1 MGMFDWIILEEGLD
15 FPIPEEMSG
24 VFDKIQ
30 YQTKSLDN
38 TMSSYLIG
46 KDKFLYIMGDSSA
59 FGRATTPTHKSS
71 NNPLDSFLNLKR
83 LNFHGVIEF
92 YSYYQTDLIDY
103 SIDYEAKFSDGVL
116 EYIKL
121 IKHEK
126 TEHSSRKEKFERL
139 KKQREIE
146 ENSFNKKV
154 QRAIKR
160 ITDPIF
166 NFFGLNNKN
175 LQLHHPRI
183 LLGYKNNN
191 LYNNLYS
198 EYYSKNYG
206 LFIEDLSIGV
216 QFNKTK
222 FSDVL
227 TIKFLGFGFTYRK
240 INYEIWNK
248 STIN

>member
-1 MGMFDWIILEEGLD
+1 MGMFDWIVLEEGLD
-15 FPIPEEMSG
+15 FSIPEEISAI
-24 VFDKIQ
+24 FDKIQ

-46 KDKFLYIMGDSSA
+46 QDKLLYLMGDSSA
-59 FGRATTPTHKSS
+59 FRGVSNLKSS

-83 LNFHGVIEF
+83 INFHGVIEF

-103 SIDYEAKFSDGVL
+103 SVDYEAKFSDGVL
-116 EYIKL
+116 EDIKL
-121 IKHEK
+121 IRHEK
-126 TEHSSRKEKFERL
+126 TEHTSRKEKFERL

-146 ENSFNKKV
+146 ENSFNKKA
-154 QRAIKR
+154 QRAIKKA
-160 ITDPIF
+160 IDPIF

-175 LQLHHPRI
+175 FQIHHPRV
-183 LLGYKNNN
+183 LLGCKDNSSLFTYA
-191 LYNNLYS
+191 

-206 LFIEDLSIGV
+206 LFIEDLSTGV

-227 TIKFLGFGFTYRK
+227 TCKFLGFGFTYRK
-240 INYEIWNK
+240 NK
-248 STIN
+248 PWDLAEKEM